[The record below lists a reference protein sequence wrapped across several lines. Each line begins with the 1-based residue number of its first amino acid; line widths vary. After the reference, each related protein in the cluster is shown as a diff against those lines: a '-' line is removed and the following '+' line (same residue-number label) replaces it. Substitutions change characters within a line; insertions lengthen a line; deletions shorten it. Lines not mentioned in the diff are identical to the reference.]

1 MRRSARSRP
10 EWSFAADLGVGP
22 TKLGLEG
29 MSPDLRKRMQG
40 KSCFN
45 FKSVTAKQA
54 QEVEDLT
61 RRSVQRLTKVARL
74 RGR

>member
-1 MRRSARSRP
+1 
-10 EWSFAADLGVGP
+10 
-22 TKLGLEG
+22 
-29 MSPDLRKRMQG
+29 MQG

-61 RRSVQRLTKVARL
+61 RRSVQRLTKVGQVTRQVS
-74 RGR
+74 